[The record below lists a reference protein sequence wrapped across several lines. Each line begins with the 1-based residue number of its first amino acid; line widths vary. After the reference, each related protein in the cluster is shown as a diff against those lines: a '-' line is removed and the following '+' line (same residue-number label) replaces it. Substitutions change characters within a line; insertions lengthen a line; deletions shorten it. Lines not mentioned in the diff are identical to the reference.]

1 MRICVIGSGYV
12 GLVTAAV
19 FADLGNEVVCLDSDR
34 EKVEALRAGQLPIF
48 EPGLQEVVSHNQADG
63 RISFT
68 WDYEEGVP
76 AAEVVFLAVG
86 TPPGQGGAADL
97 GSLEAAA
104 ADVGRHMSEGTLV
117 VVKSTVPVG
126 SGDLVRQT
134 IEREAPEGMQFDVAS
149 NPEFLREGSAVADS
163 RWPDR
168 IVIGCSNHDGAM
180 KLVELYAPLE
190 RPMLLMDVKS
200 AELVKYAS
208 NSFLATRISFINSIA
223 DLCEQTGADITHV
236 IKGMGS
242 DSRIGDAFLSP
253 GLGYGGSCLPKDTAA
268 LAATSVE
275 AGCRFDL
282 LEAVINVNDQRL
294 PRFIGRMREALDG
307 LTGRTIA
314 VLGLSFKPNTDDLR
328 ESKAL
333 DLIRSL
339 LAEGAEV
346 RAYDPVATNNARR
359 LLPEADY
366 CENAYEAAEGAD
378 ALAVAT
384 EWDEFR
390 ALDLERIRGLLRRPI
405 VFDGRR
411 IYSAERMAE
420 LGFRYICV
428 GVADSA

>member
-19 FADLGNEVVCLDSDR
+19 FAELGNEVVCLDSDR
-34 EKVEALRAGQLPIF
+34 EKIEALRADRLPIF
-48 EPGLQEVVSHNQADG
+48 EPGLQEMISHNQADG

-68 WDYEEGVP
+68 CDYGEGVP
-76 AAEVVFLAVG
+76 AADVVFLAVG
-86 TPPGQGGAADL
+86 TPPSQSGAADL
-97 GSLEAAA
+97 SSLETAA
-104 ADVGRHMSEGTLV
+104 ADVGRNLSGGTLV

-126 SGDLVRQT
+126 SGDMVRR
-134 IEREAPEGMQFDVAS
+134 IVEREAPEGVEFDIAS

-168 IVIGCSNHDGAM
+168 IVIGCSNRDGAM

-190 RPMLLMDVKS
+190 RPMLLTDVKS

-223 DLCEQTGADITHV
+223 DLCEQTGADITQV

-242 DSRIGDAFLSP
+242 DRRIGDAFLSP
-253 GLGYGGSCLPKDTAA
+253 GIGYGGSCLPKDTAA
-268 LAATSVE
+268 LAATSAE
-275 AGCRFDL
+275 AGCRFEL

-294 PRFIGRMREALDG
+294 PRFIGRMRAALDG
-307 LTGRTIA
+307 LAGRTIA

-328 ESKAL
+328 ESRAL
-333 DLIRSL
+333 DLVRSL
-339 LAEGAEV
+339 LAEGARV
-346 RAYDPVATNNARR
+346 RAYDPVAMANARR

-366 CENAYEAAEGAD
+366 RENAYQAAEGAD

-390 ALDLERIRGLLRRPI
+390 ALDLERIRRLLRQPI

-411 IYSAERMAE
+411 IYSPERMAD
-420 LGFRYICV
+420 LGFRYVCV
-428 GVADSA
+428 GMTDPA